1 MIDGRRVLALV
12 AARGGSK
19 GLPRKNLRLLGGRPL
34 VAWPVSTALAAR
46 SVDRVAVSTDDEEIA
61 AAARAAGADVPFM
74 RPAALASDSASSIA
88 VALHAL
94 ELLAAEGHSYDYLV
108 LLEPTSPLT
117 EPQDVDR
124 ALAILHAG
132 RERADAIVG
141 ISRLEA
147 SHPDFDVR
155 LGADGLIRPYA
166 AADFSSLKRRQDV
179 EPLYFLEGS
188 LYASA
193 VEVLAAKKSFCH
205 DRTLGYPV
213 PRWKA
218 LEIDELIDFIC
229 VEALLKHREDLR
241 AAE

>member
-1 MIDGRRVLALV
+1 MAPDEYFISAFN
-12 AARGGSK
+12 SHIS
-19 GLPRKNLRLLGGRPL
+19 
-34 VAWPVSTALAAR
+34 WPVKLTS
-46 SVDRVAVSTDDEEIA
+46 E
-61 AAARAAGADVPFM
+61 F
-74 RPAALASDSASSIA
+74 
-88 VALHAL
+88 
-94 ELLAAEGHSYDYLV
+94 LLAKSESGKGFDAQLQEWMAREQGWLVIRTPEGWREL
-108 LLEPTSPLT
+108 
-117 EPQDVDR
+117 VDR
-124 ALAILHAG
+124 ALAMLHAG

-141 ISRLEA
+141 VSRLEA

-166 AADFSSLKRRQDV
+166 APDFRCLKRRQDV

-193 VEVLAAKKSFCH
+193 VEVLVAKKSFCH

-218 LEIDELIDFIC
+218 FEIDELIDLIC
-229 VEALLKHREDLR
+229 VEALLKHREELR